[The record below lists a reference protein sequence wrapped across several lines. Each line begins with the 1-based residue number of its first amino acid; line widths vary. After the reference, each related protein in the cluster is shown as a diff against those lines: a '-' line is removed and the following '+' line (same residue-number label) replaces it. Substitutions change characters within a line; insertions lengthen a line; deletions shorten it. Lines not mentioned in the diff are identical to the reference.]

1 STSSFL
7 VAQETTTDSTL
18 HLVPDSSISKDA
30 VSSKLHYKSTDSIRF
45 DMKNQLV
52 YLYGNVEVY
61 YDDIEL
67 KAEEVEINL
76 DSNIVIARGK
86 QDSLGKFYGE
96 PVMKEAGKVFNAH
109 EIKYNIKSKKGIIT
123 EVMTHE
129 GESYIHGKKV
139 YKTPDNVMYIRHGK
153 YTTCNEKHPH
163 YYFSADRKSTRLNS
177 SHVKISYA
185 VFCLKKKKKK
195 ANIIVT

>member
-1 STSSFL
+1 MQATKFHTNKNLTALLLLLTIALFSTSSFL
-7 VAQETTTDSTL
+7 VAQETTTDSTS

-45 DMKNQLV
+45 DMKNKKV
-52 YLYGNVEVY
+52 YLFGNVEVY
-61 YDDIEL
+61 YEDIEL

-109 EIKYNIKSKKGIIT
+109 EINTIFK
-123 EVMTHE
+123 
-129 GESYIHGKKV
+129 
-139 YKTPDNVMYIRHGK
+139 
-153 YTTCNEKHPH
+153 
-163 YYFSADRKSTRLNS
+163 
-177 SHVKISYA
+177 
-185 VFCLKKKKKK
+185 LKKALLPK
-195 ANIIVT
+195 